1 MVAPTAG
8 PGPALAGRAL
18 VLKTIPAG
26 EIWRR
31 MYETR
36 FPDPLGWGPGLSRFS
51 DPTGA
56 AFGVVYLA
64 STAKAAFVE
73 TILRDAADGR
83 GDDFVIDIVE
93 IQRRSLATLRVKTP
107 LRLVDLTQDARLVMG
122 IPSDVTGAAD
132 HTLARA
138 WSAGFHAHEDQPDG
152 VYYASRLNDQ
162 PCIALYDRALP
173 KLMTVAAPRLW
184 DCDAELAAILDDL
197 EIALT

>member
-1 MVAPTAG
+1 MVASTAG

-36 FPDPLGWGPGLSRFS
+36 FPDPLGWGRGSSRFS

-64 STAKAAFVE
+64 SSAKAAFVE

-83 GDDFVIDIVE
+83 GDDFVIDIAE

-132 HTLARA
+132 QTLARA
-138 WSAGFHAHEDQPDG
+138 
-152 VYYASRLNDQ
+152 
-162 PCIALYDRALP
+162 
-173 KLMTVAAPRLW
+173 
-184 DCDAELAAILDDL
+184 
-197 EIALT
+197 